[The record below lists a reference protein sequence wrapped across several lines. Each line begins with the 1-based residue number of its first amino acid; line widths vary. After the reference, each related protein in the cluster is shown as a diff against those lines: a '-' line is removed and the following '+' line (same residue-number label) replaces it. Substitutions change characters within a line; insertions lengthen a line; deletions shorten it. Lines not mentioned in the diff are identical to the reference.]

1 MANVNPRPMK
11 EFALPVVE
19 TSPSCILLNA
29 IAINYEL
36 KNTHY
41 NMLPSF
47 YGVASEDPLSFVRDF
62 YATIRTF
69 PLQGLREDQL
79 RMRCFPYTMKD
90 KAKQWLMSL
99 TPRLLVT
106 WEAIYN
112 KFVAKFYSHQK
123 TTELRSKIA
132 TFIEIEGEKV
142 EEKEMENEPPKKL
155 TGSNPKLDMNGPVLI
170 ARAAPQVNEQP
181 PLAVPNLHKAPKPYV
196 PPVPFLSRLN
206 KIKWDKSFVEIYDIL
221 SKVNVNLTLLDMI
234 RNTLA
239 NAKFFKELNIYKRK
253 YEPHEK
259 YKVEDKL
266 EAVLTLGEED
276 WYDDKDI
283 REFTAT
289 LNRGLPYPPNV
300 SLNEPL
306 EPSKSKLHLGDHE
319 TLLVIIASDLTSLEE
334 EKLLRV
340 LKEHRTAIGWII
352 VDIKGISPTMCMHKI
367 LVEESA
373 KPTIEAQRRLNPNMK
388 EVVRTEVLKL
398 LDVGIIY
405 PILGSKWVSPVQVV
419 QKKIWN
425 YGYNH
430 IPIALEDQEKLTFTC
445 PFGTFAYRR
454 MPFGLSNAPATFQR
468 CMMSI
473 FFDMIERCIEVF
485 MDDFSVFGTSFDNCL
500 DNLTLVLKRCVET
513 NLTLSWEQSNFMV
526 RQGNV
531 LGHVISNKGIE
542 VDKAK
547 IDLIAKLPPPTFVKG
562 VRSFLDFSKI
572 SHPLC
577 NLLAKDAVFNFDKS
591 RHDAFDTLKKKLTS
605 APIIMSPNW
614 SLPFELMCDASD
626 YAIGAVLGQR
636 ASNLPLVIYYASRTL
651 NDAQLNYSTT
661 EKELLPVVFAKFRS
675 YLIESKVVVYSD
687 HAALKYLVTKKDAKP
702 RLIRWILLLQEFDL
716 EIRDKKGSEN
726 VVADHLSQLVEV
738 DGQEVQNQDGGTP
751 IHEPWYADIVNYLAS
766 DIIRTDLTLQEKK
779 KFISI
784 KVVLGFLQ
792 DMIFTR
798 FGTPRAIISD
808 GGSHFCNKAFAAL
821 LKKYNITHRITTPY
835 QPQTLG
841 QVKVSNRQIKLVFE
855 KAYHLPMELEHR
867 AYLAIKQINFDM
879 SKAGDAR
886 KLQRNEL
893 DELQNEAY
901 ENAKIYKE
909 KTKLYYDKMLQGK
922 EFKQGDFTNLCGYD
936 TRICLLYYHIDSCTC
951 EKYNLFMSLDIG
963 NRSKLALNGHGAR
976 KFVLKRL
983 SPDGSGGAGREQPL

>member
-1 MANVNPRPMK
+1 MWKFIGVA
-11 EFALPVVE
+11 PVFVKGK
-19 TSPSCILLNA
+19 T
-29 IAINYEL
+29 ING
-36 KNTHY
+36 
-41 NMLPSF
+41 
-47 YGVASEDPLSFVRDF
+47 YGV
-62 YATIRTF
+62 IR
-69 PLQGLREDQL
+69 EVI
-79 RMRCFPYTMKD
+79 M
-90 KAKQWLMSL
+90 
-99 TPRLLVT
+99 LVGT
-106 WEAIYN
+106 KVLGAV
-112 KFVAKFYSHQK
+112 VAG
-123 TTELRSKIA
+123 KIA
-132 TFIEIEGEKV
+132 GALSLLAIIAVWSLAFWLAKKLFAGEKV

-239 NAKFFKELNIYKRK
+239 NAKFFKELNIYKHFVVLDMKDAPIHDRELPILLGRPFMATAK
-253 YEPHEK
+253 TIIDVQNGKLTMIVLDEIVEFKVFDSLYYPSDSYDCFSIDTLDSVVFSNFMQ

-300 SLNEPL
+300 
-306 EPSKSKLHLGDHE
+306 
-319 TLLVIIASDLTSLEE
+319 A
-334 EKLLRV
+334 R
-340 LKEHRTAIGWII
+340 
-352 VDIKGISPTMCMHKI
+352 
-367 LVEESA
+367 
-373 KPTIEAQRRLNPNMK
+373 
-388 EVVRTEVLKL
+388 
-398 LDVGIIY
+398 
-405 PILGSKWVSPVQVV
+405 
-419 QKKIWN
+419 
-425 YGYNH
+425 YNH

-468 CMMSI
+468 
-473 FFDMIERCIEVF
+473 
-485 MDDFSVFGTSFDNCL
+485 L
-500 DNLTLVLKRCVET
+500 LKRCVET

-562 VRSFLDFSKI
+562 VRSFLG
-572 SHPLC
+572 HA
-577 NLLAKDAVFNFDKS
+577 AKDAVFNFDKS

-636 ASNLPLVIYYASRTL
+636 ASNLPPVIYYANRTL

-675 YLIESKVVVYSD
+675 YLIESKVIVYSD

-702 RLIRWILLLQEFDL
+702 QLIRWILLLQEFDL

-751 IHEPWYADIVNYLAS
+751 IHEVFPDESLFSVHGEEPWCQRSGNISKRNEML
-766 DIIRTDLTLQEKK
+766 LTNNLVVELFDVWGVDFMGLFPTSFGYN
-779 KFISI
+779 FILVAVDYVSKWI
-784 KVVLGFLQ
+784 EAIATKTNDSKVVLGFLQ

-835 QPQTLG
+835 QAQTSG
-841 QVKVSNRQIKLVFE
+841 QVKVSNRQIK
-855 KAYHLPMELEHR
+855 YILER
-867 AYLAIKQINFDM
+867 TVKTT
-879 SKAGDAR
+879 R
-886 KLQRNEL
+886 K
-893 DELQNEAY
+893 DW
-901 ENAKIYKE
+901 
-909 KTKLYYDKMLQGK
+909 
-922 EFKQGDFTNLCGYD
+922 
-936 TRICLLYYHIDSCTC
+936 
-951 EKYNLFMSLDIG
+951 
-963 NRSKLALNGHGAR
+963 ALN
-976 KFVLKRL
+976 
-983 SPDGSGGAGREQPL
+983 